1 MNELQGN
8 PPSKVDI
15 NGDIG
20 EQGSRGGFAG
30 IPDNF
35 GSGSGSKE
43 PGDPSSDSSIVG
55 YLLGADLQASPGG
68 NRKYD
73 LDSSREYS
81 VKAYEYADYGNS
93 SNASYPIHIK
103 LADGR
108 EGYVAPGSLY
118 SLRWGKNGVPY
129 KGEAIKTFSK
139 AGSFDTGGYT
149 GEWGSTGKMA
159 MLHEKE
165 LVLNKKD
172 TSNILAA
179 VNGIRQ
185 FSSVESAITKGIASM
200 IMNMAGMGVNANYNT
215 NEAKGNQTEQVFNI
229 TAEFP
234 NANNVSEIREAIL
247 SLPGLASQQV
257 GLNLI

>member
-1 MNELQGN
+1 MKQLT
-8 PPSKVDI
+8 D
-15 NGDIG
+15 
-20 EQGSRGGFAG
+20 SRGTF
-30 IPDNF
+30 
-35 GSGSGSKE
+35 
-43 PGDPSSDSSIVG
+43 
-55 YLLGADLQASPGG
+55 
-68 NRKYD
+68 
-73 LDSSREYS
+73 EYEL
-81 VKAYEYADYGNS
+81 K
-93 SNASYPIHIK
+93 
-103 LADGR
+103 
-108 EGYVAPGSLY
+108 
-118 SLRWGKNGVPY
+118 Y
-129 KGEAIKTFSK
+129 KGETYPYYIREVDNAGNTIKDGYITETEFKEGK
-139 AGSFDTGGYT
+139 AFDTGGYT
-149 GEWGSTGKMA
+149 GEWGSEGRMA

-165 LVLNKKD
+165 LVLNKED